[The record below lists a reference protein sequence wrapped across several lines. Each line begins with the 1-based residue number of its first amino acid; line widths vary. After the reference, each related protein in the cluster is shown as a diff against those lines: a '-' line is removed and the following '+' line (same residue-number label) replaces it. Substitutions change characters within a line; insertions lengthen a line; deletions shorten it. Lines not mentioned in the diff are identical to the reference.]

1 MEKSAMFMAAFYCYN
16 NTMKYR
22 KMLSDINAPY
32 LQSLM
37 KSIETQSKETLANWG
52 IDYARK
58 HILPIYEK
66 EYPSDERPK
75 QALDAAKEWLEGK
88 VKLPYVKNIILNE
101 CHAAAREAEKTPA
114 ALAAART
121 CGQAAA
127 IIHTPTHSL
136 GLALY
141 GALAIAYDKLGVDAD
156 WEDLV
161 SAAAK
166 ECAKMEAALKKVSE
180 ENEPNRAKINWN
192 C

>member
-1 MEKSAMFMAAFYCYN
+1 MP
-16 NTMKYR
+16 KYR

-37 KSIETQSKETLANWG
+37 NLIETQNKITLANWCL
-52 IDYARK
+52 DYTEA

-66 EYPSDERPK
+66 YISGDNRPRH
-75 QALDAAKEWLEGK
+75 AIAAAREWLEGK

-101 CHAAAREAEKTPA
+101 CHAAARELEANPTA
-114 ALAAART
+114 QAAART

-127 IIHTPTHSL
+127 CIHTPTHSL

-141 GALAIAYDKLGVDAD
+141 GALAVAYDKLGVDAD
-156 WEDLV
+156 WDALV
-161 SAAAK
+161 AAAAE
-166 ECAKMEAALKKVSE
+166 ECAKMEAALRAVAV
-180 ENEPNRAKINWN
+180 ENEPNPAKIKWS